1 MRELRR
7 RYRVESCADP
17 DYTDRKRRCRA
28 RPARKSKPNAKR
40 PKAKVAEVRKA
51 VKRPASKA
59 PVTAKVA
66 RAPAAASAPAAQQ
79 LPKAAKQEPKAARA
93 PTTARASAAPKQPP
107 APNGQ
112 TVERRGDRLLVLCD
126 IDGAYEALNAPT
138 SLQFAGAYPF
148 INGNFKVSGRKI
160 RMTIDGHA
168 AGSNA
173 ATMTWAEI
181 LCEDVNPI
189 IKASPC
195 QVGSTQKVF
204 FKKAKD
210 LGDLIKQISRGGIS
224 RAEVT
229 SLFQHLHRIL
239 GSSFYNDNRDV
250 RILHFK
256 A

>member
-40 PKAKVAEVRKA
+40 PEAKVAEVRKA
-51 VKRPASKA
+51 VKRPAPKA
-59 PVTAKVA
+59 SVKPKVA

-79 LPKAAKQEPKAARA
+79 LPKAARA
-93 PTTARASAAPKQPP
+93 PTTARAAAAPKQPP

-173 ATMTWAEI
+173 AAMTWAEI
-181 LCEDVNPI
+181 LCEDVTPI

-195 QVGSTQKVF
+195 QVGSTEKVF